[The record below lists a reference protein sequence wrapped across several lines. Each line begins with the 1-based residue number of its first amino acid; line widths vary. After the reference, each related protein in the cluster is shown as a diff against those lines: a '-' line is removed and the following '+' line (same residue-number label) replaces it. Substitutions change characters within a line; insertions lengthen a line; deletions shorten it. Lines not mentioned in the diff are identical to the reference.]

1 MYLKSLTL
9 RGFKSFASATTMR
22 LEPGIT
28 CVVGPNGSGKSNV
41 VDALSWV
48 MGEQGAK
55 SLRGGKMEDV
65 IFAGTTNRAPLGRA
79 EVALTIDNSDGAL
92 PIDYA
97 EVTISRLMFRSGQS
111 EYAINGDSCRL
122 LDVQDL
128 LSDSGLGREMHVIV
142 GQGQLDQ
149 ILHAGPEARRAIIEE
164 AAGVLKHRKRKEKAL
179 RKLDAMQANLTRL
192 VDLTEELGRR
202 LKPLGRQA
210 EVARRA
216 ATIQADLRDARLR
229 LLADDYLKLADKLE
243 REEADE
249 AAIRARRDEL
259 GAALAEARQREAAF
273 DVAVQAQAAELAR
286 SQETWFALSSLTE
299 KLRGTRGLAAERVRL
314 LAADPEPERP
324 GRDPDELER
333 QAAELRDEEAGLTE
347 RLAAGREVLAESVT
361 GRTMAESALAAA
373 ERRLADAARAAAGRA
388 ERLARLRGM
397 AGAAASRAAA
407 TSEEIGRLT
416 AAAEQARAR
425 AEQARQ
431 EYSEVQDVADD
442 GDSGRTSL
450 AAELGQAQ
458 QEHHRHSER
467 VVAARKSERAANSE
481 VAALRARAEAL
492 AETLRQGVDATAAVL
507 ADPDRFR
514 GILGAFAAQLTVAD
528 GYQKAVAAALGAAAE
543 ALTVNGLD
551 AAVEVLAGIRQA
563 GAGTVGLV
571 IATSALPGA
580 AARAAGPGAGLS
592 PSAAAVPPALPDG
605 LRWAAGLV
613 TAPGELSGAV
623 TALLGDVVIAADL
636 AAAAAFVRDHPGIR
650 AVTRD
655 GDLIGTH
662 WARGGSAGGQSLLDV
677 RAAADEAATGL
688 ATAEV
693 ASEAAADALAAAT
706 EAAEAAR
713 QELEEIRGRMRAVDA
728 AAAEISGRLG
738 RLAGAARAAADEA
751 KRLDAAVG
759 AAERSAEK
767 DQAKYAALKTELAEA
782 EADEERAAD
791 PEFEEHQAEG
801 EREELTRRA
810 ATARNAEMEARLE
823 VRTVEERL
831 RAISGRAD
839 SLTASAAAERAARER
854 AATRRQQRAAA
865 AAVARA
871 VAAGASQA
879 VAAAESSLTLAAGQR
894 SEAEAASASGTDA
907 LKAARAQAATVSGEL
922 DKVVNTAHGTEIS
935 RNEHRLRLEQL
946 AGHVADEYG
955 IEPDALSAEYDP
967 DALILVPA
975 DSPLAAAARKRGT
988 LVNNPT
994 APGAPVQLTLD
1005 APSPHPA
1012 PPPQPAPAEP
1022 SARDLPAPPAPTA
1035 PAVPS
1040 EPAPA
1045 EPSARDLPA
1054 PSAPTAPDGL
1064 AEPAPAEPS
1073 APDQPAPSAPTAPA
1087 APSAPRPPADL
1098 AEPGGHAAQTET
1110 ETETEPAPAASPP
1123 ASQAAEAP
1131 LSLADALRA
1140 VRAEAQAD
1148 DGEEPDAGADAD
1160 AGTDAGPPRAARKA
1174 ARAAEPAPAQPV
1186 GVPYVREEQQA
1197 RAAEADRQL
1206 ARLGKVNPLALEE
1219 YAALQERHQF
1229 LATQL
1234 DDLRKTRRDLLMVVK
1249 EVDDR
1254 VQEVFASAYA
1264 DTAREFEGLF
1274 GRLFPGGA
1282 GRLLLTEPDDMLTT
1296 GIEIEARP
1304 PGKKVKRLSL
1314 LSGGERS
1321 LTAIAYLF
1329 AIFKARPSPFYVLD
1343 EVEAALDDSNLQRLL
1358 GVFTEL
1364 QESSQLI
1371 VITHQRR
1378 TMEAADALYG
1388 VSMRGDGVS
1397 QVISQRVREPEPA

>member
-1 MYLKSLTL
+1 VYLKSLTL
-9 RGFKSFASATTMR
+9 RGFKSFASATTLR
-22 LEPGIT
+22 LETGIT

-65 IFAGTTNRAPLGRA
+65 IFAGTTSRAPLGRA

-192 VDLTEELGRR
+192 VDLTGELSRR

-210 EVARRA
+210 EVARKA

-229 LLADDYLKLADKLE
+229 LLADDYRRLRDKLE

-249 AAIRARRDEL
+249 AAIRARREEL
-259 GAALAEARQREAAF
+259 EVILARARQREAAF
-273 DVAVQAQAAELAR
+273 DVAVQHQASELAR

-314 LAADPEPERP
+314 LAAEQEPERP
-324 GRDPDELER
+324 GRDPGELDR
-333 QAAELRDEEAGLTE
+333 QAAELRAEEAGLTE
-347 RLAAGREVLAESVT
+347 RLGAGRDVLAESVT
-361 GRTMAESALAAA
+361 ERTMAESALAAA

-407 TSEEIGRLT
+407 TSEEIDRLT
-416 AAAEQARAR
+416 AAADQARAR
-425 AEQARQ
+425 AERARQ

-442 GDSGRTSL
+442 GDSGRTTL
-450 AAELGQAQ
+450 AAELEVAQ
-458 QEHHRHSER
+458 QEHNRHSER
-467 VVAARKSERAANSE
+467 VAAARKSERAANSE
-481 VAALRARAEAL
+481 VAALRARADAL
-492 AETLRQGVDATAAVL
+492 GETLRQGVDATAAVL
-507 ADPDRFR
+507 ADPDRFN
-514 GILGAFAAQLTVAD
+514 GIRGAFAAQLTVAD

-551 AAVEVLAGIRQA
+551 AAVEVLAGIRNA

-571 IATSALPGA
+571 IAGPAASSA
-580 AARAAGPGAGLS
+580 
-592 PSAAAVPPALPDG
+592 PSAASAEPAAFTRPGLPDG
-605 LRWAAGLV
+605 MRWAADLV
-613 TAPGELSGAV
+613 SAPPELSAAV
-623 TALLGDVVIAADL
+623 TALLGDVAIAAEL
-636 AAAAAFVRDHPGIR
+636 SQAAAFVGEHPDFR
-650 AVTRD
+650 AVTAD
-655 GDLIGTH
+655 GDLIGAH

-677 RAAADEAATGL
+677 RAAADAAVAGL
-688 ATAEV
+688 TVAEV

-706 EAAEAAR
+706 EAAEDAR

-759 AAERSAEK
+759 AAQRSAEK
-767 DQAKYAALKTELAEA
+767 DQAKYASLQDELAQA
-782 EADEERAAD
+782 EADEQRAAD
-791 PEFEEHQAEG
+791 PEFEEHQADD

-810 ATARNAEMEARLE
+810 AAARNTEMEARLE

-831 RAISGRAD
+831 RAIGGRAD

-854 AATRRQQRAAA
+854 AAVRRQQRAASA
-865 AAVARA
+865 SVARA
-871 VAAGASQA
+871 VAAGAGQA
-879 VAAAESSLTLAAGQR
+879 VAAAESSLALAAEQR
-894 SEAEAASASGTDA
+894 SEAEAASVSGTEA
-907 LKAARAQAATVSGEL
+907 LKAARAQVAAVSGEL

-955 IEPDALSAEYDP
+955 IEPAELAAEYGP
-967 DALILVPA
+967 DTLILVPA
-975 DSPLAAAARKRGT
+975 DSQLAIAARKRGT
-988 LVNNPT
+988 VVPIPS
-994 APGAPVQLTLD
+994 APGASVQHTLD
-1005 APSPHPA
+1005 TRSAPSAAPETPASLAQSADPAQLLDPGEPATPALTGTSALPATLA
-1012 PPPQPAPAEP
+1012 PPPGSEAE
-1022 SARDLPAPPAPTA
+1022 
-1035 PAVPS
+1035 
-1040 EPAPA
+1040 
-1045 EPSARDLPA
+1045 
-1054 PSAPTAPDGL
+1054 G
-1064 AEPAPAEPS
+1064 
-1073 APDQPAPSAPTAPA
+1073 
-1087 APSAPRPPADL
+1087 
-1098 AEPGGHAAQTET
+1098 
-1110 ETETEPAPAASPP
+1110 
-1123 ASQAAEAP
+1123 EAGAKPP

-1140 VRAEAQAD
+1140 VRAEAEAD
-1148 DGEEPDAGADAD
+1148 GHTDTDTEADYDAGA
-1160 AGTDAGPPRAARKA
+1160 GTDRPTRKA
-1174 ARAAEPAPAQPV
+1174 ARAAEPVLAEPV

-1197 RAAEADRQL
+1197 RAAEAEGQL
-1206 ARLGKVNPLALEE
+1206 TRLGKVNPLALEE

-1234 DDLRKTRRDLLMVVK
+1234 DDLRKARRDLLMVIK

-1274 GRLFPGGA
+1274 ARLFPGGS
-1282 GRLLLTEPDDMLTT
+1282 GRLILTEPDDMLTT

-1343 EVEAALDDSNLQRLL
+1343 EVEAALDDTNLQRLL

-1397 QVISQRVREPEPA
+1397 QVISQRVREPELA

>member
-65 IFAGTTNRAPLGRA
+65 IFAGTTSRAPLGRA

-192 VDLTEELGRR
+192 VDLTGELSRR

-229 LLADDYLKLADKLE
+229 LLADDYLRLADKLA
-243 REEADE
+243 REAADE
-249 AAIRARRDEL
+249 AAIRARRNEL
-259 GAALAEARQREAAF
+259 EAALAEARQREAAF
-273 DVAVQAQAAELAR
+273 DAAVQAQAADLAR

-333 QAAELRDEEAGLTE
+333 QSAELRDEEAGLTE

-361 GRTMAESALAAA
+361 ARTMAEGALAAA

-407 TSEEIGRLT
+407 TGEEIDRLT
-416 AAAEQARAR
+416 TAAEQARAR
-425 AEQARQ
+425 AEQAQQ

-442 GDSGRTSL
+442 GDCGRTSL
-450 AAELGQAQ
+450 TAELDRAQ
-458 QEHHRHSER
+458 HEHHRHSER

-481 VAALRARAEAL
+481 VAALRARADAL

-507 ADPDRFR
+507 ADPVRFR

-551 AAVEVLAGIRQA
+551 TAVEVLAGIRSA

-571 IATSALPGA
+571 IAGPAAPVTGGGA
-580 AARAAGPGAGLS
+580 AAPAARPPLPG
-592 PSAAAVPPALPDG
+592 G
-605 LRWAAGLV
+605 LRWAADLV
-613 TAPGELSGAV
+613 TGPAELSGAV
-623 TALLGDVVIAADL
+623 AALLGDVAVAADL
-636 AAAAAFVRDHPGIR
+636 KEAAAFVAGNPAFR
-650 AVTRD
+650 AVTGE
-655 GDLIGTH
+655 GDLVGAH
-662 WARGGSAGGQSLLDV
+662 WARGGTAGGQSLLDV
-677 RAAADEAATGL
+677 RAAAGEAAVRL
-688 ATAEV
+688 AAAET

-751 KRLDAAVG
+751 RRLDAAVG
-759 AAERSAEK
+759 AAARSAEK
-767 DQAKYAALKTELAEA
+767 DQAKHAALKTELAEA

-801 EREELTRRA
+801 EREELTRCS

-839 SLTASAAAERAARER
+839 SLTASAVAERAARER
-854 AATRRQQRAAA
+854 AAARRRQRAAA

-879 VAAAESSLTLAAGQR
+879 VAVAESSLALAAGQR

-907 LKAARAQAATVSGEL
+907 LKAARAQAAMVAGEL
-922 DKVVNTAHGTEIS
+922 DKVVNSAHGTEIS

-955 IEPDALSAEYDP
+955 IEPDALSAEYGP
-967 DALILVPA
+967 DTLVLVPA
-975 DSPLAAAARKRGT
+975 DSLLAAAARKRGT
-988 LVNNPT
+988 LVQNPP
-994 APGAPVQLTLD
+994 ASGAPVQLTLHAVAPQPTPPHEPPSPPSTSPPPAAPPTLA
-1005 APSPHPA
+1005 APSA
-1012 PPPQPAPAEP
+1012 P
-1022 SARDLPAPPAPTA
+1022 PAPPA
-1035 PAVPS
+1035 
-1040 EPAPA
+1040 
-1045 EPSARDLPA
+1045 LPA
-1054 PSAPTAPDGL
+1054 PSAPATSSAPPVPASTAPPGTT
-1064 AEPAPAEPS
+1064 PA
-1073 APDQPAPSAPTAPA
+1073 
-1087 APSAPRPPADL
+1087 
-1098 AEPGGHAAQTET
+1098 G
-1110 ETETEPAPAASPP
+1110 
-1123 ASQAAEAP
+1123 AEAP
-1131 LSLADALRA
+1131 VSLADALRA
-1140 VRAEAQAD
+1140 VRAEAEAED
-1148 DGEEPDAGADAD
+1148 SEESAA
-1160 AGTDAGPPRAARKA
+1160 AGTEPSTPGTARKA
-1174 ARAAEPAPAQPV
+1174 ARAAEPAPAGPV

-1197 RAAEADRQL
+1197 RAAEAERQL
-1206 ARLGKVNPLALEE
+1206 TRLGKVNPLALEE

-1274 GRLFPGGA
+1274 SRLFPGGS
-1282 GRLLLTEPDDMLTT
+1282 GRLMLTEPDDMLTT

-1397 QVISQRVREPEPA
+1397 QVISQRVREPSPAGETPLLTRRP

>member
-1 MYLKSLTL
+1 VYLKSLTL
-9 RGFKSFASATTMR
+9 RGFKSFASATTLR

-192 VDLTEELGRR
+192 VDLTGELGRR

-216 ATIQADLRDARLR
+216 AVIQADLRDARLR
-229 LLADDYLKLADKLE
+229 LLAEDYLHLREKLDA
-243 REEADE
+243 EEADE
-249 AAIRARRDEL
+249 AAIRARRAEL
-259 GAALAEARQREAAF
+259 EAALARAREREAAF
-273 DVAVQAQAAELAR
+273 DVAVQAQAAALAEA
-286 SQETWFALSSLTE
+286 QQTWFQLSSLTE
-299 KLRGTRGLAAERVRL
+299 KLRSVQGLAAERVRL
-314 LAADPEPERP
+314 LAADSEPERP

-333 QAAELRDEEAGLTE
+333 QAAELRAEEAGLSE
-347 RLAAGREVLAESVT
+347 RLADGREALAESVAE
-361 GRTMAESALAAA
+361 RTMAETALAAA

-397 AGAAASRAAA
+397 VDAAASRAAA
-407 TSEEIGRLT
+407 TSEEIDRLT
-416 AAAEQARAR
+416 VAAEQARAR
-425 AEQARQ
+425 AERAQQ
-431 EYSEVQDVADD
+431 EYSQVQDVADD
-442 GDSGRTSL
+442 GDSDRTGL
-450 AAELGQAQ
+450 AAELDTAQRAHGQ
-458 QEHHRHSER
+458 HSER

-481 VAALRARAEAL
+481 VAALRARVEAL
-492 AETLRQGVDATAAVL
+492 NENLRRGVDATAAVL

-514 GILGAFAAQLTVAD
+514 GVLGSFAARLTVAD
-528 GYQKAVAAALGAAAE
+528 GYQKAIAAALGAAAE
-543 ALTVNGLD
+543 ALTVNDLD
-551 AAVEVLAGIRQA
+551 AAAEVLTGIRA
-563 GAGTVGLV
+563 ANAGTVGLV
-571 IATSALPGA
+571 IAAHGPA
-580 AARAAGPGAGLS
+580 AAGPARPALPEGARWAADLVTGAAEL
-592 PSAAAVPPALPDG
+592 AAAVA
-605 LRWAAGLV
+605 
-613 TAPGELSGAV
+613 E
-623 TALLGDVVIAADL
+623 LLGDVVVVRDVPE
-636 AAAAAFVRDHPGIR
+636 AAAFVRDHADFR
-650 AVTRD
+650 AVTAD
-655 GDLIGTH
+655 GDLIGAH

-677 RAAADEAATGL
+677 RAAADEAAAKL
-688 ATAEV
+688 AAAELASDTAAEV
-693 ASEAAADALAAAT
+693 LAAAT
-706 EAAEAAR
+706 EAQEAAR

-759 AAERSAEK
+759 AALRSAEK
-767 DQAKYAALKTELAEA
+767 DQGKHAQLKAELAEA
-782 EADEERAAD
+782 ETEEERASD
-791 PEFEEHQAEG
+791 PEVEDLQADE
-801 EREELTRRA
+801 EREELTQRA
-810 ATARNAEMEARLE
+810 AAARNAEMEARLE

-839 SLTASAAAERAARER
+839 SLAASAVTERAARER
-854 AATRRQQRAAA
+854 AALRRKQRAAQA
-865 AAVARA
+865 TVASAVATGAGLA
-871 VAAGASQA
+871 VS
-879 VAAAESSLTLAAGQR
+879 AAESSLTQAAEQR
-894 SEAEAASASGTDA
+894 AEAEAASASGTEA
-907 LKAARAQAATVSGEL
+907 LKAVRGQLSTVSGEL
-922 DKVVNTAHGTEIS
+922 DKAVNTAHGTEIS

-946 AGHVADEYG
+946 ASHVADEYG
-955 IEPDALSAEYDP
+955 TEPDALLSEYGP
-967 DALILVPA
+967 DTLILVPA

-988 LVNNPT
+988 AV
-994 APGAPVQLTLD
+994 
-1005 APSPHPA
+1005 
-1012 PPPQPAPAEP
+1012 
-1022 SARDLPAPPAPTA
+1022 TA
-1035 PAVPS
+1035 PAVT
-1040 EPAPA
+1040 APA
-1045 EPSARDLPA
+1045 VAAQPSSGEAQEAQEAPDVTEISAPG
-1054 PSAPTAPDGL
+1054 PSAPSEGPGAP
-1064 AEPAPAEPS
+1064 E
-1073 APDQPAPSAPTAPA
+1073 
-1087 APSAPRPPADL
+1087 
-1098 AEPGGHAAQTET
+1098 
-1110 ETETEPAPAASPP
+1110 
-1123 ASQAAEAP
+1123 P

-1140 VRAEAQAD
+1140 VRAEAQATEPAQD
-1148 DGEEPDAGADAD
+1148 DASPANSDAGR
-1160 AGTDAGPPRAARKA
+1160 GRKPGKA
-1174 ARAAEPAPAQPV
+1174 AAEPAEPEIV
-1186 GVPYVREEQQA
+1186 GVPYVRAEQEA
-1197 RAAEADRQL
+1197 RAAEAERQL
-1206 ARLGKVNPLALEE
+1206 TRLGKVNPLALEE
-1219 YAALQERHQF
+1219 YEALQERHQF

-1274 GRLFPGGA
+1274 ARLFPGGA
-1282 GRLLLTEPDDMLTT
+1282 GRLILTEPDDMLTT

-1343 EVEAALDDSNLQRLL
+1343 EVEAALDDTNLQRLL

-1397 QVISQRVREPEPA
+1397 QVISQRVREAELA

>member
-1 MYLKSLTL
+1 VYLKSLTL

-65 IFAGTTNRAPLGRA
+65 IFAGTTTRAPLGRA

-97 EVTISRLMFRSGQS
+97 EVTISRLMFRSGSS

-192 VDLTEELGRR
+192 VDLTGELGRR

-229 LLADDYLKLADKLE
+229 LLADDYLLLRDKLD

-249 AAIRARRDEL
+249 AAIRARRTELDE
-259 GAALAEARQREAAF
+259 ALAAAREREAAF

-299 KLRGTRGLAAERVRL
+299 KLRGVRGLAAERVRL
-314 LAADPEPERP
+314 LATDHEPERP

-333 QAAELRDEEAGLTE
+333 QAAELLAEETGLSE
-347 RLAAGREVLAESVT
+347 RLAEGREVLAESVAE
-361 GRTMAESALAAA
+361 RTMAETSLAAA

-397 AGAAASRAAA
+397 VDAAASRASA
-407 TSEEIGRLT
+407 TSEEIDRLT
-416 AAAEQARAR
+416 TAAEQARAR
-425 AEQARQ
+425 AERARA
-431 EYSEVQDVADD
+431 EYSEVQDVADG
-442 GDSGRTSL
+442 GDSDRSGL
-450 AAELGQAQ
+450 AAELDKAQ
-458 QEHHRHSER
+458 QEHSRHSER
-467 VVAARKSERAANSE
+467 VVAARKAERAANSE
-481 VAALRARAEAL
+481 AAALRARVEAL
-492 AETLRQGVDATAAVL
+492 TETLRQGVDATAAVL
-507 ADPDRFR
+507 AEPERFR

-528 GYQKAVAAALGAAAE
+528 GYQKAVGAALGAAAE
-543 ALTVNGLD
+543 ALTVDGLD
-551 AAVEVLAGIRQA
+551 AAVEVLAGIRTA

-571 IATSALPGA
+571 IT
-580 AARAAGPGAGLS
+580 ARTGPGDPANRAGYFPRVGPL
-592 PSAAAVPPALPDG
+592 PQLPDG
-605 LRWAAGLV
+605 MRWATELV
-613 TAPGELSGAV
+613 TEPAELSGAV
-623 TALLGDVVIAADL
+623 AELLGDVVVAGDL
-636 AAAAAFVRDHPGIR
+636 EQAAAFVRDHRDFR
-650 AVTRD
+650 AVTAN
-655 GDLIGTH
+655 GDLIGVH

-677 RAAADEAATGL
+677 RAAADEAA
-688 ATAEV
+688 ARVAAAEV
-693 ASEAAADALAAAT
+693 AGEAAADVLAAAT
-706 EAAEAAR
+706 EGAEGAR
-713 QELEEIRGRMRAVDA
+713 QQLEELRGQLRAVDA

-738 RLAGAARAAADEA
+738 RLAGASRAAADEA

-759 AAERSAEK
+759 AALRSAEK
-767 DQAKYAALKTELAEA
+767 DQAKHGQLKSELAEA
-782 EADEERAAD
+782 EADELRAAD
-791 PEFEEHQAEG
+791 PGFEEHQADD
-801 EREELTRRA
+801 EREELTQRA
-810 ATARNAEMEARLE
+810 AAARNSEMEARLE

-839 SLTASAAAERAARER
+839 ALAASAVAERAARER
-854 AATRRQQRAAA
+854 AALRRQQRAAQA
-865 AAVARA
+865 SVARA
-871 VAAGASQA
+871 VASGAGQA
-879 VAAAESSLTLAAGQR
+879 VTAAESSLAQAAQQR
-894 SEAEAASASGTDA
+894 AQAEEASASGTEA
-907 LKAARAQAATVSGEL
+907 LKAARAQVNMVSGEL

-946 AGHVADEYG
+946 ASHAADEYG
-955 IEPDALSAEYDP
+955 IEPDALAAEYGP
-967 DALILVPA
+967 AALILLPA
-975 DSPLAAAARKRGT
+975 DAPLAVAARKRGT
-988 LVNNPT
+988 AVPVARQET
-994 APGAPVQLTLD
+994 PVVAPEPQAEAD
-1005 APSPHPA
+1005 ADAEAGPEPETGL
-1012 PPPQPAPAEP
+1012 APAAAA
-1022 SARDLPAPPAPTA
+1022 SAA
-1035 PAVPS
+1035 
-1040 EPAPA
+1040 
-1045 EPSARDLPA
+1045 
-1054 PSAPTAPDGL
+1054 
-1064 AEPAPAEPS
+1064 
-1073 APDQPAPSAPTAPA
+1073 TAPA
-1087 APSAPRPPADL
+1087 AATAAPVSVSTAFAEAAAADSESAQEPPPAV
-1098 AEPGGHAAQTET
+1098 AA
-1110 ETETEPAPAASPP
+1110 PV
-1123 ASQAAEAP
+1123 
-1131 LSLADALRA
+1131 SLADALRA
-1140 VRAEAQAD
+1140 VRVEAEAAETPEQEQHRPV
-1148 DGEEPDAGADAD
+1148 G
-1160 AGTDAGPPRAARKA
+1160 KA
-1174 ARAAEPAPAQPV
+1174 ARAAAEAEAEAEIV
-1186 GVPYVREEQQA
+1186 GVPYLREEQEA
-1197 RAAEADRQL
+1197 RAAEAERQL
-1206 ARLGKVNPLALEE
+1206 TRLGKVNPLALEE

-1274 GRLFPGGA
+1274 SRLFPGGA
-1282 GRLLLTEPDDMLTT
+1282 GRLILTEPDDMLTT

-1358 GVFTEL
+1358 GVFDEL
-1364 QESSQLI
+1364 RENSQLI

>member
-1 MYLKSLTL
+1 
-9 RGFKSFASATTMR
+9 
-22 LEPGIT
+22 
-28 CVVGPNGSGKSNV
+28 VGPNGSGKSNV

-65 IFAGTTNRAPLGRA
+65 IFAGTTTRAPLGRA

-97 EVTISRLMFRSGQS
+97 EVTISRLMFRSGSS

-192 VDLTEELGRR
+192 VDLTGELGRR

-229 LLADDYLKLADKLE
+229 LLADDYLLLRDKLD

-249 AAIRARRDEL
+249 AAIRARRTELDE
-259 GAALAEARQREAAF
+259 ALAAAREREAAF

-299 KLRGTRGLAAERVRL
+299 KLRGVRGLAAERVRL
-314 LAADPEPERP
+314 LATDHEPERP

-333 QAAELRDEEAGLTE
+333 QAAELRAEETGLSE
-347 RLAAGREVLAESVT
+347 RLAEGREVLAESVAE
-361 GRTMAESALAAA
+361 RTMAETSLAAA

-397 AGAAASRAAA
+397 VDAAASRASA
-407 TSEEIGRLT
+407 TSEEIDRLT
-416 AAAEQARAR
+416 TAAEQARAR
-425 AEQARQ
+425 AERARA
-431 EYSEVQDVADD
+431 EYSEVQDVADG
-442 GDSGRTSL
+442 GDSDRSGL
-450 AAELGQAQ
+450 AAELDKAQ
-458 QEHHRHSER
+458 QEHSRHSER
-467 VVAARKSERAANSE
+467 VVAARKAERAANSE
-481 VAALRARAEAL
+481 AAALRARVEAL
-492 AETLRQGVDATAAVL
+492 TETLRQGVDATAAVL
-507 ADPDRFR
+507 AEPERFR

-528 GYQKAVAAALGAAAE
+528 GYQKAVGAALGAAAE
-543 ALTVNGLD
+543 ALTVDGLD
-551 AAVEVLAGIRQA
+551 AAVEVLAGIRTA

-571 IATSALPGA
+571 IT
-580 AARAAGPGAGLS
+580 ARTGPGDPANRAGYFPRVGPL
-592 PSAAAVPPALPDG
+592 PQLPDG
-605 LRWAAGLV
+605 MRWATELV
-613 TAPGELSGAV
+613 TEPAELSGAV
-623 TALLGDVVIAADL
+623 AELLGDVVVAGDL
-636 AAAAAFVRDHPGIR
+636 EQAAAFVRDHRDFR
-650 AVTRD
+650 AVTAN
-655 GDLIGTH
+655 GDLIGVH

-677 RAAADEAATGL
+677 RAAADEAA
-688 ATAEV
+688 ARVAAAEV
-693 ASEAAADALAAAT
+693 AGEAAADVLAAAT
-706 EAAEAAR
+706 EGAEGAR
-713 QELEEIRGRMRAVDA
+713 QQLEELRGQLRAVDA

-738 RLAGAARAAADEA
+738 RLAGASRAAADEA

-759 AAERSAEK
+759 AALRSAEK
-767 DQAKYAALKTELAEA
+767 DQAKHGQLKSELAEA
-782 EADEERAAD
+782 EADELRAAD
-791 PEFEEHQAEG
+791 PGFEEHQADD
-801 EREELTRRA
+801 EREELTQRA
-810 ATARNAEMEARLE
+810 AAARNSEMEARLE

-839 SLTASAAAERAARER
+839 ALAASAVAERAARER
-854 AATRRQQRAAA
+854 AALRRQQRAAQA
-865 AAVARA
+865 SVARA
-871 VAAGASQA
+871 VASGAGQA
-879 VAAAESSLTLAAGQR
+879 VTAAESSLAQAAQQR
-894 SEAEAASASGTDA
+894 AQAEEASASGTEA
-907 LKAARAQAATVSGEL
+907 LKAARAQVNMVSGEL

-946 AGHVADEYG
+946 ASHAADEYG
-955 IEPDALSAEYDP
+955 IEPDALAAEYGP
-967 DALILVPA
+967 AALILLPA
-975 DSPLAAAARKRGT
+975 DAPLAVAARKRGT
-988 LVNNPT
+988 AVPVARQET
-994 APGAPVQLTLD
+994 PVVAPEPQAEAD
-1005 APSPHPA
+1005 ADAEAGPEPETGL
-1012 PPPQPAPAEP
+1012 APAAAA
-1022 SARDLPAPPAPTA
+1022 SAA
-1035 PAVPS
+1035 
-1040 EPAPA
+1040 
-1045 EPSARDLPA
+1045 
-1054 PSAPTAPDGL
+1054 
-1064 AEPAPAEPS
+1064 
-1073 APDQPAPSAPTAPA
+1073 TAPA
-1087 APSAPRPPADL
+1087 AATAAPVSVSTAFAEAAAADSESAQEPPPAV
-1098 AEPGGHAAQTET
+1098 AA
-1110 ETETEPAPAASPP
+1110 PV
-1123 ASQAAEAP
+1123 
-1131 LSLADALRA
+1131 SLADALRA
-1140 VRAEAQAD
+1140 VRVEAEAAETPEQEQHRPV
-1148 DGEEPDAGADAD
+1148 G
-1160 AGTDAGPPRAARKA
+1160 KA
-1174 ARAAEPAPAQPV
+1174 ARAAAEAEAEAEIV
-1186 GVPYVREEQQA
+1186 GVPYLREEQEA
-1197 RAAEADRQL
+1197 RAAEAERQL
-1206 ARLGKVNPLALEE
+1206 TRLGKVNPLALEE

-1274 GRLFPGGA
+1274 SRLFPGGA
-1282 GRLLLTEPDDMLTT
+1282 GRLILTEPDDMLTT

-1358 GVFTEL
+1358 GVFEEL
-1364 QESSQLI
+1364 RENSQLI